1 MGRPP
6 RRILILFIGSLYFLM
21 GCAQIQQ
28 VKEGFVDGWEETKKA
43 VGAGKDS
50 KTSKKAKPA
59 DSGDKA
65 KETPAPQ
72 AVAESKDKK
81 PVDPPSGLFG
91 PK

>member
-1 MGRPP
+1 MGRP
-6 RRILILFIGSLYFLM
+6 LIFLIGSLYFLI
-21 GCAQIQQ
+21 GCAQVQQ

-65 KETPAPQ
+65 KETTAPK
-72 AVAESKDKK
+72 AEAEAKDKK
-81 PVDPPSGLFG
+81 SGDQPSGVFG